1 MKTVLARK
9 NSLGEQLGLLLVQ
22 LIGLLLLVT
31 GFLMGKE
38 LRENEKPIWMAFI
51 FIGPGLF
58 MIGAC
63 YARYGESLISKIIF
77 CLFFGTGLIS
87 FIGIMLFFAF
97 KA

>member
-1 MKTVLARK
+1 MKTVPAKKSRIA
-9 NSLGEQLGLLLVQ
+9 QLGLLRVQ
-22 LIGLLLLVT
+22 LIGVLLLFT
-31 GFLMGKE
+31 GFLLGKD
-38 LRENEKPIWMAFI
+38 LWENEKSIWPTLI

-77 CLFFGTGLIS
+77 CLFFGIGLIS